1 MPSLIVETGASNLL
15 GLGVA
20 LALRTLE
27 QEARHGHCTRTSGRA
42 PGRSTRATS
51 SGSPTTSS
59 TTSSARARPASCR
72 RASYAARRYV
82 FNGTLAC
89 RIIAKLAYW
98 FAWQGKRLDPD
109 RRGLVN
115 RITPLR
121 LPLIRATVYHGS
133 SWVDDKE
140 CTVIDYS
147 QDVAGRASMVR
158 DETRLVA
165 PGLHLGVVWLWRRR
179 VAWFSLRAPRY

>member
-1 MPSLIVETGASNLL
+1 MEIAPQL
-15 GLGVA
+15 GSRT
-20 LALRTLE
+20 RTLDE
-27 QEARHGHCTRTSGRA
+27 HDLERLTNDELDDLF
-42 PGRSTRATS
+42 
-51 SGSPTTSS
+51 
-59 TTSSARARPASCR
+59 
-72 RASYAARRYV
+72 RASPAGDLPAGVVRGTAYV

-98 FAWQGKRLDPD
+98 FAWQGKKLDPD

-115 RITPLR
+115 RITAFR
-121 LPLIRATVYHGS
+121 LPLIRALVYHGA
-133 SWVDDKE
+133 SWVDDDE

-147 QDVAGRASMVR
+147 KTSLVARMVR
-158 DETRLVA
+158 DETRLIS

>member
-1 MPSLIVETGASNLL
+1 
-15 GLGVA
+15 VA

-27 QEARHGHCTRTSGRA
+27 QEEVMDIDSRVESRTRTLDESDLERLTNHELDDIFRASPAGELPAGVVRGRA
-42 PGRSTRATS
+42 
-51 SGSPTTSS
+51 
-59 TTSSARARPASCR
+59 
-72 RASYAARRYV
+72 YI
-82 FNGTLAC
+82 FNGTRAC

-98 FAWQGKRLDPD
+98 FAWQGKKLDPD

-121 LPLIRATVYHGS
+121 LPLIRATVYHGA

-147 QDVAGRASMVR
+147 KTSVVARMVR
-158 DETRLVA
+158 DETRLVS

>member
-1 MPSLIVETGASNLL
+1 MIEKGRATLL

-20 LALRTLE
+20 LALRTLG
-27 QEARHGHCTRTSGRA
+27 QETNMEIASHLESRTRTLDEGDLVRL
-42 PGRSTRATS
+42 TNDELDDVF
-51 SGSPTTSS
+51 
-59 TTSSARARPASCR
+59 
-72 RASYAARRYV
+72 RASPAGELPAGVVRGTALV

-89 RIIAKLAYW
+89 RVIAKLAYW
-98 FAWQGKRLDPD
+98 FAWQGKKLDPD

-121 LPLIRATVYHGS
+121 LPLIRATVSHGK
-133 SWVDDKE
+133 SWVDDKD

-147 QDVAGRASMVR
+147 KTSLVARMVR
-158 DETRLVA
+158 DETRLIA

-179 VAWFSLRAPRY
+179 AAWFALRAPRY

>member
-1 MPSLIVETGASNLL
+1 MEIAPQL
-15 GLGVA
+15 GSRT
-20 LALRTLE
+20 RTLDE
-27 QEARHGHCTRTSGRA
+27 HDLERLTNDELDDLF
-42 PGRSTRATS
+42 
-51 SGSPTTSS
+51 
-59 TTSSARARPASCR
+59 
-72 RASYAARRYV
+72 RASPAGELPAGVVRGTAYV

-98 FAWQGKRLDPD
+98 FAWQGKKLDPD

-115 RITPLR
+115 RITAFR
-121 LPLIRATVYHGS
+121 LPLIRALVYHGA
-133 SWVDDKE
+133 SWVDDDE

-147 QDVAGRASMVR
+147 KTSLVARMVR
-158 DETRLVA
+158 DETRLIS

>member
-1 MPSLIVETGASNLL
+1 MEIAPQL
-15 GLGVA
+15 GSRT
-20 LALRTLE
+20 RTLDE
-27 QEARHGHCTRTSGRA
+27 HDLERLTNDELDDLF
-42 PGRSTRATS
+42 
-51 SGSPTTSS
+51 
-59 TTSSARARPASCR
+59 
-72 RASYAARRYV
+72 RASPAGDLPAGVVRGTAYV

-98 FAWQGKRLDPD
+98 FAWQGKKLDPD

-115 RITPLR
+115 RITAFR
-121 LPLIRATVYHGS
+121 LPLIRATVYHGA
-133 SWVDDKE
+133 SWVDDDE

-147 QDVAGRASMVR
+147 KTSLVARMVR
-158 DETRLVA
+158 DETRLIS

>member
-1 MPSLIVETGASNLL
+1 MDTDSRVGSRT
-15 GLGVA
+15 
-20 LALRTLE
+20 RTLDE
-27 QEARHGHCTRTSGRA
+27 SDLERLTNHELDDIFRASPAGELPAGVVRGRA
-42 PGRSTRATS
+42 
-51 SGSPTTSS
+51 
-59 TTSSARARPASCR
+59 
-72 RASYAARRYV
+72 YV
-82 FNGTLAC
+82 FNGTKAC

-98 FAWQGKRLDPD
+98 FAWQGKKLDPD

-147 QDVAGRASMVR
+147 KTSVVARMVR
-158 DETRLVA
+158 DETRLVS

>member
-1 MPSLIVETGASNLL
+1 MMIVKGRANLL

-20 LALRTLE
+20 LALRTLG
-27 QEARHGHCTRTSGRA
+27 QEAHMNIAQHVESRTRSLDEGDLERLTNHELDDIF
-42 PGRSTRATS
+42 
-51 SGSPTTSS
+51 
-59 TTSSARARPASCR
+59 
-72 RASYAARRYV
+72 RASPAGELPAGVVRGTAFV
-82 FNGTLAC
+82 FNGTVAC

-98 FAWQGKRLDPD
+98 FFWQGKKLDPD

-115 RITPLR
+115 RISPLR

-147 QDVAGRASMVR
+147 KTSVVARMVR

-179 VAWFSLRAPRY
+179 VAWFSLRAPRH

>member
-1 MPSLIVETGASNLL
+1 LL

-27 QEARHGHCTRTSGRA
+27 QEEVMDTDSRVESRTRGLDESDLERLTNHELDDIFRASPAGELPAGVVRGRA
-42 PGRSTRATS
+42 
-51 SGSPTTSS
+51 
-59 TTSSARARPASCR
+59 
-72 RASYAARRYV
+72 YI
-82 FNGTLAC
+82 FNGTRAC
-89 RIIAKLAYW
+89 RIIAKLTYW
-98 FAWQGKRLDPD
+98 FAWQGKKLDPD

-147 QDVAGRASMVR
+147 KTSVVARMVR
-158 DETRLVA
+158 DETRLVS
-165 PGLHLGVVWLWRRR
+165 PGLHLGVVWLWHRR

>member
-1 MPSLIVETGASNLL
+1 MDTASHV
-15 GLGVA
+15 GS
-20 LALRTLE
+20 R
-27 QEARHGHCTRTSGRA
+27 
-42 PGRSTRATS
+42 TRALDESDLESLTNHELDDIF
-51 SGSPTTSS
+51 
-59 TTSSARARPASCR
+59 
-72 RASYAARRYV
+72 RASPAGELPAGNVRGTAYV
-82 FNGTLAC
+82 FNGTAAC
-89 RIIAKLAYW
+89 RIIARLAYW

-115 RITPLR
+115 RITILR

-147 QDVAGRASMVR
+147 KTSVVAKMVR

>member
-1 MPSLIVETGASNLL
+1 MEIAPDHQV
-15 GLGVA
+15 
-20 LALRTLE
+20 LRTGP
-27 QEARHGHCTRTSGRA
+27 QWVSRTRTLDEHDLERL
-42 PGRSTRATS
+42 TNNELDDIF
-51 SGSPTTSS
+51 
-59 TTSSARARPASCR
+59 
-72 RASYAARRYV
+72 RASPAGELPAGVVRGTALV
-82 FNGTLAC
+82 FNGTPAC

-121 LPLIRATVYHGS
+121 LPLIRATVSHGH
-133 SWVDDKE
+133 SWVDDEE

-147 QDVAGRASMVR
+147 KTSLVARMVR

-179 VAWFSLRAPRY
+179 AAWFALRAPRY

>member
-1 MPSLIVETGASNLL
+1 MEISPHLESRTH
-15 GLGVA
+15 A
-20 LALRTLE
+20 LDEGDLVRLTNDELDDVF
-27 QEARHGHCTRTSGRA
+27 
-42 PGRSTRATS
+42 
-51 SGSPTTSS
+51 
-59 TTSSARARPASCR
+59 
-72 RASYAARRYV
+72 RASPAGELPAGVVRGTALV

-98 FAWQGKRLDPD
+98 LAWQGKKLDPD

-121 LPLIRATVYHGS
+121 LPLIRATVSHGQ
-133 SWVDDKE
+133 SWVDDKD

-147 QDVAGRASMVR
+147 KTSLVARMVR

-179 VAWFSLRAPRY
+179 AAWFALRAPRH